1 MELRTYKWEDLEK
14 IRKFFKLS
22 DTEFAKK
29 IHTSRQ
35 RIYNVKHQVYS
46 KESVDA
52 AIQQMGMAIEIFAI
66 YYVNSFLI
74 TRSIDVHNSYNLLLD
89 YISYCNAHPNEKR
102 MKFNEWYLNAY
113 PDLSHKILQRIYLEN
128 CMSLL

>member
-1 MELRTYKWEDLEK
+1 MELRTYKLEDLEK
-14 IRKFFKLS
+14 IRKSFKLS

-66 YYVNSFLI
+66 YYVNSFLA
-74 TRSIDVHNSYNLLLD
+74 TRSIDVHNSYNLLLE
-89 YISYCNAHPNEKR
+89 YISYCNEHPDKKR
-102 MKFNEWYLNAY
+102 IKFNEWF
-113 PDLSHKILQRIYLEN
+113 LSDDCDY
-128 CMSLL
+128 